1 MQYLKYFFCVSAVVL
16 FCGFAAAQNVSL
28 PDTGT
33 GSGSSSGSS
42 GSGSTSGSDFG
53 DIGTAGTSAA
63 SDVNRF
69 EGVGEIDFVGIKEGV
84 PFVGREK
91 PFETS
96 RSTRTSNVRSSSTGT
111 RRATSAR
118 TTSARRTTAAGAGM
132 SSTANRYSV
141 RSSTAADFK
150 YSPLSTEQRAAD
162 FSSQLKRIPNLPF
175 DAGKIQTDIK
185 TTKAGST
192 ALVNGIVASEH
203 DKKIV
208 KQLLL
213 LEPGIDSVDNK
224 ITVVKIPEL

>member
-1 MQYLKYFFCVSAVVL
+1 MQYLKYFFCVSVVL
-16 FCGFAAAQNVSL
+16 FCGIAAAQSISL

-42 GSGSTSGSDFG
+42 SGTGTTTSGSGFS

-63 SDVNRF
+63 SDVSRF
-69 EGVGEIDFVGIKEGV
+69 EGVSEIDFVGIKDGA

-111 RRATSAR
+111 RRTTSAR
-118 TTSARRTTAAGAGM
+118 TTSASRTSAGSRLST
-132 SSTANRYSV
+132 SSSQYSV
-141 RSSTAADFK
+141 RSAAAADFK
-150 YSPLSTEQRAAD
+150 YLPLSTEQRAAD

-192 ALVNGIVASEH
+192 AVVNGMVASEH

-224 ITVVKIPEL
+224 ITVVKVPEL